1 MSHSYKLLFLLL
13 ILVSNLLF
21 GVGPAK
27 KGFIPNAGQWNNQVR
42 YRMSLPNGAIFLKN
56 TGFNYVFYDG
66 AAVHEQHIHAHNAS
80 TEVAHEPIMINHHAI
95 QLDFVG
101 ANQAVV
107 PTINSAP
114 GATKYSYFLGKEKSK
129 WATGLHEYE
138 SVLYPEIY
146 NGVNLNI
153 YTNASGI
160 KYDFIVKAN
169 QNVDLN
175 IIKMLYTGA
184 DEVTLQNEILTIK
197 TSVGTITEQAPY
209 AYQIIDGIKQTVN
222 CSFTKDASGNI
233 GFNVGNYDAAFDLI
247 IDPQLIF
254 ATYSG
259 SSDDNWG
266 FTATNDN
273 SGNGYSGGIVFGAN
287 FQTTPGAYQLP
298 FGGGTIDIGILKYS
312 PDGTQALQITYLG
325 GSDIEMPH
333 SMIVNEYDEL
343 LLYGTTGSSDF
354 PVTNG
359 AYDTDFDGG
368 PPTSFVNGTI
378 NIPNGLDI
386 FVSRFSSNL
395 SQLFASTFVGGTGN
409 DGLNAGIFLIQ
420 NYADDIRG
428 SLWVDANN
436 NVYVGTSTN
445 SADFPTTAGSIQ
457 PTYGGAQDG
466 VILKLDG
473 NLSTLVWSTYLGGT
487 EDDGIYYLTVDG
499 SEQVLVTG
507 GTYSQNFPTTSG
519 AWNQNY
525 GGNSNAD
532 GFVAKIDPDGTTL
545 IASTFVG
552 SANYDQSYIVGSDKT
567 EHVYIFGQTRETGN
581 FYNINTAVGVAGGNQ
596 FITKLT
602 PDLSGVVWST
612 AFGNALGAPD
622 ISPTALLV
630 DVCDKIY
637 VTGWGGFIN
646 SFGTTTNGLITT
658 PDAFQSTTD
667 GNDFY
672 LYVIDNQAQ
681 NLIYASFLGGASSLD
696 HVDGGTSRFDRKGVI
711 YQSICAGCGGQSDFP
726 VTPGAYSPTN
736 NALNCNNALVKFDF
750 ESPITV
756 SAFVN
761 VDEPVGCA
769 PYEVDF
775 NNTSVNADVFSWR
788 IGGTEISDQQN
799 FTYTFLESGTY
810 EVTLIA
816 TASGTCNGADTV
828 SLTVTVLSS
837 IEASLPTVSACQ
849 GAEITLGTTDF
860 SDPYFTYN
868 WSPSVG
874 ITDVTERQPVIVV
887 DTTIE
892 YRLVVSIGS
901 CADTLIQLVN
911 VLGGQTIQLPDINVC
926 TLDTI
931 QTELP
936 NEFPVGTVYQWTPAS
951 GLSNN
956 EISNPL
962 IYTNDTVNYI
972 ITALLPDGCTDT
984 FNLNVN
990 PRFDTLNV
998 GTDKLACS
1006 GEGVLIGLPDN
1017 SGNYSYSW
1025 SPAGSLNDANIPQPT
1040 ATVTS
1045 ATQFIVTRLPIG
1057 NTPGCPARDTIVVD
1071 TTTKPTS
1078 LFGLE
1083 LFPGCDG
1090 ATVIFRDSSFDY
1102 QNLIWRFSNG
1112 IASTEAE
1119 PIYVFPYDSTLSA
1132 SLTVFNGDCKD
1143 STFKAVPLQPLAF
1156 YIGDNETNV
1165 FSPNTDGLNDCFS
1178 PALQDVPSP
1187 YNELFLPCTDLLIY
1201 NRWGEKVF
1209 DSVSDNV
1216 PSCWDG
1222 KNRGGELLPEGVY
1235 FYIYYYDTKE
1245 KAGQVHLRLKN

>member
-1 MSHSYKLLFLLL
+1 MMHPYRLIILLFLL
-13 ILVSNLLF
+13 ISNYLF
-21 GVGPAK
+21 GIGPTK
-27 KGFIPNAGQWNNQVR
+27 KGFIPNVGQWNNQVR

-66 AAVHEQHIHAHNAS
+66 EAVHEQHQHSHLKGES
-80 TEVAHEPIMINHHAI
+80 AHEPIMINHHAI
-95 QLDFVG
+95 QLDFIG

-107 PTINSAP
+107 PLNNAAP

-129 WATGLHEYE
+129 WATDLHEYE
-138 SVLYPEIY
+138 AVLYPEIY
-146 NGVNLNI
+146 NGINLNI

-169 QNVDLN
+169 ENANCNV
-175 IIKMLYTGA
+175 IKMLYSGA

-209 AYQIIDGIKQTVN
+209 AYQIIDGIKQTVA
-222 CSFTKDASGNI
+222 CSFTKDANGNI
-233 GFNVGNYDAAFDLI
+233 GFDLGNYNNNYDLI

-266 FTATNDN
+266 YTATNDN
-273 SGNGYSGGIVFGAN
+273 GGNGYSGGIVFGAN

-298 FGGGTIDIGILKYS
+298 FGGGQLDIGILKYS

-325 GSDIEMPH
+325 GDQMELPH

-343 LLYGTTGSSDF
+343 LLFGTTGSDNF
-354 PVTNG
+354 PTTNG
-359 AYDTDFDGG
+359 AYDTDFEGG
-368 PPTSFVNGTI
+368 PQTSFENGYI
-378 NIPNGLDI
+378 SIPNGLDI
-386 FVSRFSSNL
+386 FVCRFSSDL
-395 SQLFASTFVGGTGN
+395 SQLYASTYVGGTGN
-409 DGLNAGIFLIQ
+409 DGFNGAFSLVQ
-420 NYADDIRG
+420 NYADEIRG

-445 SADFPTTAGSIQ
+445 SADFPTTPGTIQ
-457 PTYGGAQDG
+457 PNFGGSQDG

-473 NLSTLVWSTYLGGT
+473 NLSTLIWSTYMGGT
-487 EDDGIYYLTVDG
+487 EDDGIYYLTVDADQ
-499 SEQVLVTG
+499 QVLVTG
-507 GTYSQNFPTTSG
+507 GTFSQNFPTTAG
-519 AWNQNY
+519 AWDQTY
-525 GGNSNAD
+525 AGNGNAD
-532 GFVAKIDPDGTTL
+532 GFVAKIDSNGQTL
-545 IASTFVG
+545 IASTFIG
-552 SANYDQSYIVGSDKT
+552 QGEYDQSYIVGTDKT
-567 EHVYIFGQTRETGN
+567 EHVYVFGQTSETSN
-581 FYNINTAVGVAGGNQ
+581 FYNQNTAVGVAGGNQ
-596 FITKLT
+596 FITKLA
-602 PDLSGVVWST
+602 PDLSAVVWST

-637 VTGWGGFIN
+637 VTGWGGLIN
-646 SFGTTTNGLITT
+646 SFGTTTNGLVTT
-658 PDAFQSTTD
+658 PDAFQSNTD

-681 NLIYASFLGGASSLD
+681 SLVYASFLGGTSSFD

-711 YQSICAGCGGQSDFP
+711 YQSICAGCGGQSDLP
-726 VTPGAYSPTN
+726 ITPGAYSPTN
-736 NALNCNNALVKFDF
+736 NSLNCNNALVKFDF

-761 VDEPVGCA
+761 VDDPVGCA

-788 IGGTEISDQQN
+788 IGDTEISDQQN

-837 IEASLPTVSACQ
+837 IEASLPSISVCSGTEV
-849 GAEITLGTTDF
+849 TLGTTDF
-860 SDPYFTYN
+860 SDPYFTYL
-868 WSPSVG
+868 WSPNTG
-874 ITDVTERQPVIVV
+874 IADITDRQPIIVA

-901 CADTLIQLVN
+901 CADTLLQLVN
-911 VLGGQTIQLPDINVC
+911 VLGGQTVQLPDLDVC
-926 TLDTI
+926 TLDTV

-936 NEFPVGTVYQWTPAS
+936 VEFPAGTTYQWTPNTGIS
-951 GLSNN
+951 ENN
-956 EISNPL
+956 IESPF
-962 IYTNDTVNYI
+962 IYTSDTIAYVI
-972 ITALLPDGCTDT
+972 VAVLPDGCIDT

-990 PRFDTLNV
+990 PRFDTLNA
-998 GTDKLACS
+998 GSDKLACIS
-1006 GEGVLIGLPDN
+1006 EGVVIGLPDN

-1025 SPAGSLNDANIPQPT
+1025 SPSSLLNNPDIPQPT
-1040 ATVTS
+1040 ATVITE
-1045 ATQFIVTRLPIG
+1045 TPFFVTRIPLG
-1057 NTPGCPARDTIVVD
+1057 NTPGCPAKDTIIVGI
-1071 TTTKPTS
+1071 TTKPTA

-1083 LFPGCDG
+1083 LYPGCDG
-1090 ATVIFRDSSFDY
+1090 ATVVFRDSSSDY

-1112 IASTEAE
+1112 IETTDAA
-1119 PIYVFPYDSTLSA
+1119 PVYVFPYDSTLSA
-1132 SLTVFNGDCKD
+1132 ALTVFNGDCKD
-1143 STFKAVPLQPLAF
+1143 SLYKAVPLQPLSF

-1178 PALQDVPSP
+1178 PALQDVDSP
-1187 YNELFLPCTDLLIY
+1187 YNELFLPCTDLLVY

-1209 DSVSDNV
+1209 DSVTDNV
-1216 PSCWDG
+1216 PSCWEG

-1235 FYIYYYDTKE
+1235 YYIYYYDTKE

>member
-1 MSHSYKLLFLLL
+1 MMHPYRLLILLFLL
-13 ILVSNLLF
+13 ISNYLF

-56 TGFNYVFYDG
+56 TGFNYVFFDG
-66 AAVHEQHIHAHNAS
+66 EAVHEQHAHAHNHS
-80 TEVAHEPIMINHHAI
+80 TETAHEPLMINHHAI
-95 QLDFVG
+95 QMDFIG

-107 PTINSAP
+107 PVNNSAP
-114 GATKYSYFLGKEKSK
+114 GNTKYSYFLGKEKSK
-129 WATGLHEYE
+129 WATGLHAYE

-146 NGVNLNI
+146 NGVDLNV
-153 YTNASGI
+153 YTNAAGI

-169 QNVDLN
+169 TNSDFNV
-175 IIKMLYTGA
+175 IKMLYTGA

-222 CSFTKDASGNI
+222 CSFTKDATGNI
-233 GFNVGNYDAAFDLI
+233 GFDLGNFNNNYDLI

-259 SSDDNWG
+259 SIDDNWG
-266 FTATNDN
+266 YTATNDN
-273 SGNGYSGGIVFGAN
+273 AGNGYSGGVVFGAN

-298 FGGGTIDIGILKYS
+298 FGGGQIDIGILKYL
-312 PDGTQALQITYLG
+312 PDGTDVIQITYLG
-325 GSDIEMPH
+325 GNEVEFPH

-343 LLYGTTGSSDF
+343 LLFGTTGSENF
-354 PVTNG
+354 PTTNG
-359 AYDTDFDGG
+359 AYETDFKGG
-368 PPTSFVNGTI
+368 TSTSFPGIPI
-378 NIPNGLDI
+378 NNGLDI
-386 FVSRFSSNL
+386 FVCRFSSDL
-395 SQLFASTFVGGTGN
+395 SQLYASTYVGGTGN
-409 DGLNAGIFLIQ
+409 DGFNGAASLIQ
-420 NYADDIRG
+420 NYADEIRG

-445 SADFPTTAGSIQ
+445 SSDFPTTPGTIQ

-473 NLSTLVWSTYLGGT
+473 NLSTLIWSTYMGGN
-487 EDDGIYYLTVDG
+487 EDDGIYYLTVDADQ
-499 SEQVLVTG
+499 QVLITG
-507 GTYSQNFPTTSG
+507 GTFSQNFPTTAG
-519 AWNQNY
+519 AWDLTYAGN
-525 GGNSNAD
+525 GNSD
-532 GFVAKIDPDGTTL
+532 GFVAKIDSNGQTL
-545 IASTFVG
+545 IASTFIG
-552 SANYDQSYIVGSDKT
+552 TAQYDQSYIVGTDKT
-567 EHVYIFGQTRETGN
+567 EHVYVFGQTQETGN
-581 FYNINTAVGVAGGNQ
+581 YFNTNTAVGVTGGNQ
-596 FITKLT
+596 FITKLA

-612 AFGNALGAPD
+612 AFGNATGSPD

-637 VTGWGGFIN
+637 VTGWGGFLTG
-646 SFGTTTNGLITT
+646 FGTTTNGLITT
-658 PDAFQSTTD
+658 ADAFQSNTD

-681 NLIYASFLGGASSLD
+681 NLVYASFLGGTITAD

-711 YQSICAGCGGQSDFP
+711 YQSICASCGGQSDLP
-726 VTPGAYSPTN
+726 VTSGAYSSTN
-736 NALNCNNALVKFDF
+736 NASNCNNALVKFDF

-761 VDEPVGCA
+761 VDDPVGCA
-769 PYEVDF
+769 PYEVEF

-788 IGGTEISDQQN
+788 IGDTEISNLQN
-799 FTYTFLESGTY
+799 FNYTFTESGTY

-837 IEASLPTVSACQ
+837 IEANLPTITAC
-849 GAEITLGTTDF
+849 GGNEVTLGTTDF
-860 SDPYFTYN
+860 SDPYFTYL
-868 WSPSVG
+868 WSPNIG
-874 ITDVTERQPVIVV
+874 IADITDRQPVIVA

-901 CADTLIQLVN
+901 CADTLIQIVN
-911 VLGGQTIQLPDINVC
+911 VLGGQNVQLPDLDVC

-931 QTELP
+931 PTQINFPFP
-936 NEFPVGTVYQWTPAS
+936 NGTTFQWTPNN
-951 GLSNN
+951 GLSSNSI
-956 EISNPL
+956 ENPL
-962 IYTNDTVNYI
+962 IYTNDTIEY
-972 ITALLPDGCTDT
+972 LLEATFPDGCIDS
-984 FNLNVN
+984 FKLKVN
-990 PRFDTLNV
+990 PRFDSFNA
-998 GTDKLACS
+998 GTDKLACVN
-1006 GEGVLIGLPDN
+1006 EGVLIGLPDS

-1025 SPAGSLNDANIPQPT
+1025 TPTSPLNNSTIAQPF
-1040 ATVTS
+1040 ATIQDT
-1045 ATQFIVTRLPIG
+1045 TQFIVTRIPLG
-1057 NTPGCPARDTIVVD
+1057 NTLGCPAKDTIVINI
-1071 TTTKPTS
+1071 TNKPTA

-1083 LFPGCDG
+1083 LYPGCDG
-1090 ATVIFRDSSFDY
+1090 ATVIFRDSSSDY
-1102 QNLIWRFSNG
+1102 QTLIWRFSNG
-1112 IASTEAE
+1112 IETTDVL
-1119 PIYVFPYDSTLSA
+1119 PTYVFPYDSTLSA
-1132 SLTVFNGDCKD
+1132 ALTVFNGDCKD
-1143 STFKAVPLQPLAF
+1143 SLYKAVPLQPLAF

-1178 PALQDVPSP
+1178 PALQDVDSP
-1187 YNELFLPCTDLLIY
+1187 YNELFLPCTDILVF

-1209 DSVSDNV
+1209 DSVIDNV

-1235 FYIYYYDTKE
+1235 YYIYYYDGKE
-1245 KAGQVHLRLKN
+1245 KAGEVHLRLKN